1 MLKGAGSLIMN
12 PPLSYEGSLKP
23 IFVPSPLEFAPQCLK
38 TLPVT
43 LSCDS
48 SPKLAVGMNNQ
59 NSRCYSLKVVNMPAG
74 IYTGTIAKRINMKFL
89 NLPLYRNSIYL
100 IINAVIMAGL
110 TGTFWLLVARLKTS
124 EDVGL
129 GSALL
134 SAAAF
139 LAFISTLGFNLGLIS
154 TLAKAGEGTFGAV
167 NSSLTI
173 SGIAAVVTAV
183 IFIVGI
189 PLWSPVLLFVWENP
203 ITMITFVCLV
213 IVATY
218 FNLLSGVFI
227 GLRKASFTVVQN
239 IIFQLVKVGA
249 VIVLAAF
256 FSIFAIIGSWA
267 LGYALAIGVS
277 LFFLLPRLMPGYW
290 PKPDFQRQM
299 TGEVFRF
306 SLINFLAEGFW
317 NSSAWL
323 LPILVA
329 NLLGG
334 EDSGHFYVAWYMASL
349 LFAIPLGVSLSL
361 FAEGAH
367 REELL
372 AQNLKRSIMFTAA
385 LLVAALPVFLL
396 AGDRIL
402 LLFGREYSQT
412 ATSLLRILTISAVPV
427 SACLLYLGVARVQK
441 KLRFVELLFGGVA
454 IGTMTLSYV
463 LVPKMGIIGTGVSW
477 LSMSSMAALIVL
489 PRLIGLLRSEPH
501 LRPELKQKNIEIV
514 GADPQ

>member
-1 MLKGAGSLIMN
+1 MKVTN
-12 PPLSYEGSLKP
+12 
-23 IFVPSPLEFAPQCLK
+23 
-38 TLPVT
+38 LP
-43 LSCDS
+43 
-48 SPKLAVGMNNQ
+48 AN
-59 NSRCYSLKVVNMPAG
+59 
-74 IYTGTIAKRINMKFL
+74 IYTGTIARRINMEFL
-89 NLPLYRNSIYL
+89 KLPLYRNSIYL
-100 IINAVIMAGL
+100 IINAVVMAGM
-110 TGTFWLLVARLKTS
+110 TGGFWMLVARWKTS

-134 SAAAF
+134 SAAVL
-139 LAFISTLGFNLGLIS
+139 LAFISTLGFNLGLIN
-154 TLAKAGEGTFGAV
+154 TLAKAREGAFGSV

-183 IFIVGI
+183 VFIVGI
-189 PLWSPVLLFVWENP
+189 PLWSPALLFVWKNP
-203 ITMITFVCLV
+203 VTMITFVCLV

-218 FNLLSGVFI
+218 FNLISGVFV
-227 GLRKASFTVVQN
+227 GLRKADFTIVQN
-239 IIFQLVKVGA
+239 IIFQLVKVGS
-249 VIVLAAF
+249 VIVLAVF
-256 FSIFAIIGSWA
+256 FSLFAIIGSWA

-290 PKPDFQRQM
+290 PKPGFQRQM
-299 TGEVFRF
+299 TGELFRF
-306 SLINFLAEGFW
+306 SLKNFMAEGFW

-334 EDSGHFYVAWYMASL
+334 EANGHFYIAWYMASL
-349 LFAIPLGVSLSL
+349 LFAVPLGVSLSL

-367 REELL
+367 REERL
-372 AQNLKRSIMFTAA
+372 AQNLKGSIKFTTA

-402 LLFGREYSQT
+402 LLFGREYSQA
-412 ATSLLRILTISAVPV
+412 ATSLLRILTISAIPV
-427 SACLLYLGVARVQK
+427 SICLLYLGVARVQK
-441 KLRFVELLFGGVA
+441 KLRFVVLLFAGVA

-463 LVPKMGIIGTGVSW
+463 LVPRMGIMGAGVSW
-477 LSMSSMAALIVL
+477 LGMSGMAALIVL

-514 GADPQ
+514 GADPK